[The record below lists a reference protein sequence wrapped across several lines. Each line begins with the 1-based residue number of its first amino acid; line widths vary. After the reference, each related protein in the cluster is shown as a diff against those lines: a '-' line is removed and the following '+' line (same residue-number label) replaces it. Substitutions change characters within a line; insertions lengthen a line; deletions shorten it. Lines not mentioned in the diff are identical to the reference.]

1 MAIRC
6 HPPGALDH
14 PSASYGSLR
23 RTWLL
28 RGFSRQADPAIEVT
42 ERATRAGLRILPPGI
57 AERPQVAGVLPALRT
72 PQTAVMDAIEQNKS
86 TVTSFIDALFTKGD
100 LGAVDEYLAEEFVNH
115 DPPIGVTA
123 DREGMRAAG
132 AMFRAAFPDWH
143 SEMDILVGEGDLV
156 VEHFTAS
163 GTQQG
168 EIFGV
173 PPSGRAVT
181 LPGINIWRVRD
192 GRIVERWG
200 RLDELGLLRQLGLVN
215 LP

>member
-1 MAIRC
+1 
-6 HPPGALDH
+6 
-14 PSASYGSLR
+14 
-23 RTWLL
+23 
-28 RGFSRQADPAIEVT
+28 
-42 ERATRAGLRILPPGI
+42 
-57 AERPQVAGVLPALRT
+57 
-72 PQTAVMDAIEQNKS
+72 MDAIEQNKN
-86 TVTSFIDALFTKGD
+86 TVTEFIDALFTKGD
-100 LGAVDEYLAEEFVNH
+100 LSAVDDYLAEEFVNH
-115 DPPIGVTA
+115 DPPVGVTA

-132 AMFRAAFPDWH
+132 AMFRAAFPDWQ

-163 GTQQG
+163 GTHQG

-173 PPSGRAVT
+173 PPSGHAVT

-200 RLDELGLLRQLGLVN
+200 RLDDLGLLRQLGLVK